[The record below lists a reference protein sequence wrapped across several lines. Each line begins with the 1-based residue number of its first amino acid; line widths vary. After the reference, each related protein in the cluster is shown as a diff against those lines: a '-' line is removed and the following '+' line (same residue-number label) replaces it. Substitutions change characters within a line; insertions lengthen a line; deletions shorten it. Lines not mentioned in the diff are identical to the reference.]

1 MLTGEQIRAAR
12 AILRMEQT
20 TLAAEAGISVETI
33 KRLER
38 LDGELSAQSETLFA
52 IRQVFE
58 RAGLDLYDGGV
69 RRATIRHAFLIAHI
83 ADQVRDFVRAG
94 LERDAS
100 RDRMLFD
107 KGIEHVTDRLARL
120 LERKYLE
127 SFVRRV
133 MPKERGGRL

>member
-83 ADQVRDFVRAG
+83 ADHVRDFVRAG

-133 MPKERGGRL
+133 MPKECGGRL